1 MHLNV
6 PIHTPTKGQA
16 QRIDCKTICHGMDNL
31 WFLSAGNSPAIQVW
45 LAHWGMLCDW
55 QQGCAGIG
63 LLGNPNPLLWE
74 GRSQQRLLKPNLPCC
89 PGIQLH
95 AQLNPNV
102 QHRSEIVEERTTV
115 ANPRVC
121 PSPSPALQ
129 ALYNG
134 SLGSQFRTNLG
145 MQLAGLRRLSTHII
159 HHSLHSSSISL
170 RTPVCLKNLELC
182 WLNGLILLKVPGIP
196 DFHFHWWTFSLA
208 PNVESCYIKVNLCK
222 SFKSHK
228 SFKRSLVTRAA
239 KITETTQ
246 Q

>member
-1 MHLNV
+1 MFQY
-6 PIHTPTKGQA
+6 IHPRKDKHKGLTARQYA
-16 QRIDCKTICHGMDNL
+16 MGWTTYGS
-31 WFLSAGNSPAIQVW
+31 WAAGSSPAIQVW
-45 LAHWGMLCDW
+45 LAHGGMLCDG
-55 QQGCAGIG
+55 QQGCAGMG

-74 GRSQQRLLKPNLPCC
+74 GRSQQRLLRPNLPCC

-95 AQLNPNV
+95 AQLSPNI

-121 PSPSPALQ
+121 PSPSSALQ

-134 SLGSQFRTNLG
+134 SLGSQFCTNLG
-145 MQLAGLRRLSTHII
+145 MQLAGLRRLSTHVI

-170 RTPVCLKNLELC
+170 RTPVCLENLELC
-182 WLNGLILLKVPGIP
+182 WLNGLILLKVPGNP
-196 DFHFHWWTFSLA
+196 DFHFHWWTFFLA
-208 PNVESCYIKVNLCK
+208 PNVESCYIEVNLCK